1 MHYGPRSAVA
11 ISMLVVAVLAACGE
25 DGREQPPSP
34 QGELVHSEQP
44 LLTIVEC
51 LVGSAAINYSPP
63 LKNVEQDVTVV
74 STTVY
79 SNCVSLLGGTVTS
92 GTNTI
97 RSFRPGFSCMDLLS
111 IGSSTSVITWN
122 TGETSTLIQ
131 TRVSSQINGNLAV
144 LTNVG
149 TVESGKFEGATVTRT
164 TTYLSTDLAAC
175 DSPEGL
181 SRLSG
186 LATLS
191 LTGLL

>member
-1 MHYGPRSAVA
+1 MNHGPRSAVA
-11 ISMLVVAVLAACGE
+11 LSMLVVTALAACGE
-25 DGREQPPSP
+25 ESRDPPPSF
-34 QGELVHSEQP
+34 QEDLVRAGQP
-44 LLTIVEC
+44 LLTLVEC
-51 LVGSAAINYSPP
+51 LVGSAAIQYSPP

-74 STTVY
+74 TTTVY
-79 SNCVSLLGGTVTS
+79 SNCISLLGGTVTS

-131 TRVSSQINGNLAV
+131 TRVSSQINGNLAI

-149 TVESGKFEGATVTRT
+149 TVESGKFAGATVTRT

-175 DSPEGL
+175 DSAEGL

-186 LATLS
+186 PATLS